1 MTASMGKKIGIA
13 SLIMMMS
20 VLASRFIGL
29 LREMVIASFGGA
41 STMVDAYQAAF
52 LVPEILNHLV
62 ASGFLSVTFIPIFTG
77 YLSRGREEDGWHT
90 FSLILTTFGAM
101 LLVLMAAAFLLAPYL
116 IDILA
121 AGRDDPLF
129 TTLAVRMT
137 RIIIPAQFFFFSGG
151 LFMAVQFAH
160 GHFSFPALA
169 PLVYN
174 IGIIL
179 GGILLGRRIGVE
191 GFSWGVLAGAFA
203 GNFLLQLWA
212 ARRVGMRYRPL
223 VDLRHPDLRKYVF
236 LTLPLMVGLTMMFSI
251 EIFIRFFGSFLP
263 EGGIAALNYGR
274 TVLLIP
280 VGLFGQAV
288 GVASFPFMARLV
300 AEHRLAEMNQLLNRT
315 LRYLALV
322 MPISVLMMVLRHEM
336 VRILF
341 QRGRFDADA
350 AALTVEVLIYMLPG
364 AFALSAY
371 TVVVR
376 GFHAMQNTM
385 FPAVFG
391 TIAVSLS
398 LPLYWFGTI
407 HLGAGGTAAAVSL
420 SSILQVAL
428 LYALWNRRSH
438 NRQSGAVYRFYAKI
452 ACISLAVGFLLESVR
467 RTLIDMAPLGDG
479 FWSSIWISLAVG
491 AAFVGVMTL
500 AAVLFRIQEV
510 TDVGGKLLGRLR
522 RRT

>member
-1 MTASMGKKIGIA
+1 MTSSIGKKIGIA
-13 SLIMMMS
+13 SLIMMLS
-20 VLASRFIGL
+20 IFASRLIGL
-29 LREMVIASFGGA
+29 LREMVIADFGGA
-41 STMVDAYQAAF
+41 TTVVDAYQAAF

-62 ASGFLSVTFIPIFTG
+62 ASGFLSVTFIPIFTR
-77 YLSRGREEDGWHT
+77 YLARGQEEEGWHA
-90 FSLILTTFGAM
+90 FSLILTAFGA
-101 LLVLMAAAFLLAPYL
+101 LLLLLMGAAFVLAPYL

-121 AGRDDPLF
+121 AGRDDPEF
-129 TTLAVRMT
+129 TVLAVRMT

-160 GHFSFPALA
+160 GNFSIPALA
-169 PLVYN
+169 PLIYN
-174 IGIIL
+174 TGIIL
-179 GGILLGRRIGVE
+179 GGMLLASRIGVE
-191 GFSWGVLAGAFA
+191 GFSWGVLAGAFC

-212 ARRVGMRYRPL
+212 ARRVGMRFRP
-223 VDLRHPDLRKYVF
+223 VMDLRHPDLRKYIY

-300 AEHRLAEMNQLLNRT
+300 AENRLPEMNQLLNRT

-322 MPISVLMMVLRHEM
+322 MPVSALMIVLRHEL

-350 AALTVEVLIYMLPG
+350 AALTVEVLVYMLPG

-376 GFHAMQNTM
+376 GYHALQNTL

-391 TIAVSLS
+391 TIAVALS
-398 LPLYWFGTI
+398 LPLYWFGTLR
-407 HLGAGGTAAAVSL
+407 LGAGGTAAAVSL

-428 LYALWNRRSH
+428 LFGLWNRRSH
-438 NRQSGAVYRFYAKI
+438 NPQSGEVYRFYTKI
-452 ACISLAVGFLLESVR
+452 GLISIAAGLMLEFIRTALAGAAPWLAGFWGSVWVSLAVSGLFVAL
-467 RTLIDMAPLGDG
+467 MA
-479 FWSSIWISLAVG
+479 A
-491 AAFVGVMTL
+491 
-500 AAVLFRIQEV
+500 AAVVFRIREI
-510 TDVGGKLLGRLR
+510 TEVGGALIGRLR
-522 RRT
+522 RRS